1 MYRANIG
8 TNAYALSPVLFFN
21 WKYSVQDTC
30 MIEAHYNELFIS
42 KRIENKPNK
51 IQNFSLLLND
61 NMKTQS
67 MI

>member
-8 TNAYALSPVLFFN
+8 TKAYALSPVLFFN

-51 IQNFSLLLND
+51 IH
-61 NMKTQS
+61 
-67 MI
+67 